1 MKILYE
7 IKIVIFKYVEN
18 PISLALANRAWYT
31 IFHDPHAR
39 SEWLL
44 NKYGR
49 AHALFHAVR
58 LGRNFLTLDVIKC
71 LMAKKAI
78 LSRYFVQRLML
89 QCGGCDGRLLELRN
103 TLNKYAITLEITSTI
118 NSEVRNMGLQNI
130 KSNCYSTSGSFWVV
144 LVRKN
149 GTFILFVKTSK
160 RCSMKYLS
168 YDYNDPFDHNIYYCC
183 DAYNIFGC
191 YEGRANLVG
200 LILDTSI
207 FYIVDWCL
215 ALKDYCRLQQ
225 FIAQNEV
232 MKVLLILKL

>member
-103 TLNKYAITLEITSTI
+103 TLNVSQEDFKRLNSSQKHHWGYDLSVDVFIYILEEAIKLYESD
-118 NSEVRNMGLQNI
+118 LLFD
-130 KSNCYSTSGSFWVV
+130 FWVV
-144 LVRKN
+144 LGRSGSQEWNIHLICKN
-149 GTFILFVKTSK
+149 KQEIRLNFLIKTHDS
-160 RCSMKYLS
+160 S
-168 YDYNDPFDHNIYYCC
+168 
-183 DAYNIFGC
+183 
-191 YEGRANLVG
+191 
-200 LILDTSI
+200 
-207 FYIVDWCL
+207 
-215 ALKDYCRLQQ
+215 
-225 FIAQNEV
+225 
-232 MKVLLILKL
+232 ILKASDPLAIPPQPKAKRIDINNVVTNEGDLLDMNNAVRTI